1 MALKLVTYELS
12 DARFSQRIMDSVK
25 KMGRWVR
32 LSEGALVVDTDLPT
46 DKVFT
51 RLLTQLDKED
61 HVYVLELSRRWSGYG
76 EMDVNAFLAE
86 GLRPSA
92 QGAGRLPLD

>member
-12 DARFSQRIMDSVK
+12 DTSFGQRIVDSVR

-32 LSEGALVVDTDLPT
+32 LSEGALVVDTELPT

-61 HVYVLELSRRWSGYG
+61 RIYVLELSRHWSGYG

-86 GLRPSA
+86 GLRPSQ
-92 QGAGRLPLD
+92 QGAGLPLD